1 MIIEIAM
8 ESTIKLFMNQI
19 HFCMSIKRILLKS
32 NLQITYK
39 LFNWHGIEGKDWLNC
54 LDQRFSTQN
63 TSRPVFQRKKSP
75 RPETEDFHHL
85 QAFLK
90 ASFIK
95 KAP

>member
-1 MIIEIAM
+1 MVMIIEIAM

-54 LDQRFSTQN
+54 LDQVGTCRHYGGKYDDLSATLSKLPFGI
-63 TSRPVFQRKKSP
+63 
-75 RPETEDFHHL
+75 L
-85 QAFLK
+85 
-90 ASFIK
+90 
-95 KAP
+95 